1 MDLITV
7 ERIALAGYAG
17 SGKSTVAR
25 AAAAELS
32 RTGT

>member
-7 ERIALAGYAG
+7 ERIALAG

-25 AAAAELS
+25 AVAAELS